1 MNNNKQFLVPIGEGL
16 TAKSDSSLDI
26 HRELNSQIVIV
37 IEACG
42 VELTPKDKGYKGDCP
57 FCGVPSSL
65 SVSAEKQVFYCRGCR
80 GGGNS
85 ISFVQKFHDKSFTE
99 AVAWLVDL
107 KRIG

>member
-65 SVSAEKQVFYCRGCR
+65 SVSAEKQVFYCRGVVVEGTLLVSSR
-80 GGGNS
+80 
-85 ISFVQKFHDKSFTE
+85 SFMTNH
-99 AVAWLVDL
+99 LL
-107 KRIG
+107 KL